1 VTDRVGVQMLHHY
14 EPRLPSADQWPEGR
28 KPLAPRPTL
37 RFLLLWRVAASPR
50 RQKLI
55 PTRYLPHRLLVK
67 RVPHL
72 VRNGT
77 RMCSRLQQVAVFPMG
92 PPCILTCSPR
102 SAAPSGQGL
111 SHCGPPRH
119 TISVIEQ
126 AGFTECQ
133 LLSSLFMTIPT
144 LRSLP

>member
-92 PPCILTCSPR
+92 PPCLLTCSPR

-111 SHCGPPRH
+111 SHCGPPVIRYPLSNKQDSPNASYYRH
-119 TISVIEQ
+119 
-126 AGFTECQ
+126 C
-133 LLSSLFMTIPT
+133 L
-144 LRSLP
+144 

>member
-1 VTDRVGVQMLHHY
+1 
-14 EPRLPSADQWPEGR
+14 
-28 KPLAPRPTL
+28 
-37 RFLLLWRVAASPR
+37 VAASPR

-92 PPCILTCSPR
+92 PPCLLTCSPR

-111 SHCGPPRH
+111 SHCGPPVIRYPLSNKQDSPNASYYRH
-119 TISVIEQ
+119 
-126 AGFTECQ
+126 C
-133 LLSSLFMTIPT
+133 L
-144 LRSLP
+144 